1 MPASALALTRAYR
14 PNHRDAEELTMA
26 KFQWQA
32 TTRTGDKRSGI
43 IDADSAAAAE
53 DRLRGE
59 GLSNM
64 RVKREGGLN
73 INLQLGSGVPPKDLQ
88 IFTRQLATMIDA
100 GLPLVQCLD
109 ILATQSSNPAFQR
122 ILSSVKN
129 SVEQG
134 ATFSDSL
141 RKHPKVFDELYVNL
155 VAAGEVGGI
164 LDTILNR
171 LAGYIEKAVKLK
183 GQLKSAMYYPA
194 GILFVAIAVICVM
207 LIKVIPTF
215 EKMYKDLGNA
225 KLPGPTLVV
234 VNLSHSFVNYWYL
247 IFGGI
252 AGAVAGIV
260 LARRTEAGQEFF
272 DRLLLK
278 IPVVGSVLRK
288 IVVARFTR
296 TLGTLLSSGV
306 PILDALDIC
315 GKTAGNRVV
324 QAGINKARDKI
335 SEGHDMAGPLGDSRV
350 FPTMVVQ
357 MIGVGEQTGAMDQM
371 LQKIADFYEEE
382 VDTAV
387 ASMTSLIEPIMMA
400 FLGVVVGGLIIAM
413 YLPIFKLAG
422 NVSG

>member
-1 MPASALALTRAYR
+1 
-14 PNHRDAEELTMA
+14 MA
-26 KFQWQA
+26 KFTWEG
-32 TTRTGDKRSGI
+32 TTRAGEKRRGVI
-43 IDADSAAAAE
+43 EAE
-53 DRLRGE
+53 NRAIVEERLR
-59 GLSNM
+59 SDNINIQS
-64 RVKREGGLN
+64 VKREGGLGDIN
-73 INLQLGSGVPPKDLQ
+73 IQIGTGVTPKDLQ

-109 ILATQSSNPAFQR
+109 ILAAQSENKSFKK
-122 ILSSVKN
+122 ILTSVKN

-134 ATFSDSL
+134 ATFSDAL

-155 VAAGEVGGI
+155 VAAGEIGGI

-171 LAGYIEKAVKLK
+171 LAVYIEKAVKLR

-194 GILFVAIAVICVM
+194 GILVVAVAVIAVM
-207 LIKVIPTF
+207 LVKVIPTF
-215 EKMYKDLGNA
+215 EAMYHDMGNA
-225 KLPGPTLVV
+225 ELPGATRVV
-234 VNLSHSFVNYWYL
+234 INLSHSFLNKWYL
-247 IFGGI
+247 FAGTIFGLVFGI
-252 AGAVAGIV
+252 TA
-260 LARRTEAGQEFF
+260 ARRSEGGREAT
-272 DRLLLK
+272 DRILLRMP
-278 IPVVGSVLRK
+278 IIGSVLRK

-296 TLGTLLSSGV
+296 TLGTLLASGV

-315 GKTAGNRVV
+315 ARTSGNRVV
-324 QAGINKARDKI
+324 QAGILRAKDKI
-335 SEGHDMAGPLGDSRV
+335 SEGHDMASPLAESRV

-387 ASMTSLIEPIMMA
+387 AGLTSLIEPVMMA

-422 NVSG
+422 NIQG

>member
-1 MPASALALTRAYR
+1 
-14 PNHRDAEELTMA
+14 MA
-26 KFQWQA
+26 KFSWEG
-32 TTRTGDKRSGI
+32 TTRAGEKRRGVME
-43 IDADSAAAAE
+43 AE
-53 DRLRGE
+53 NRTVVEERLRGDNI
-59 GLSNM
+59 SIQS
-64 RVKREGGLN
+64 VKREGGLGD
-73 INLQLGSGVPPKDLQ
+73 IQIQIGTGVTAKDLQ

-109 ILATQSSNPAFQR
+109 ILAAQSENKSFKK
-122 ILSSVKN
+122 ILTSVKN

-134 ATFSDSL
+134 STFSDAL
-141 RKHPKVFDELYVNL
+141 RRHPKVFDELYVNL
-155 VAAGEVGGI
+155 VAAGEIGGI

-171 LAGYIEKAVKLK
+171 LAVYIEKAVKLR

-194 GILFVAIAVICVM
+194 GILVVAVAVIAVM
-207 LIKVIPTF
+207 LVKVIPTF
-215 EKMYKDLGNA
+215 EAMYKDMGNA
-225 KLPGPTLVV
+225 QLPAATQFVI
-234 VNLSHSFVNYWYL
+234 NLSNSFIDKWYIFVGTLFGL
-247 IFGGI
+247 IFGII
-252 AGAVAGIV
+252 AM
-260 LARRTEAGQEFF
+260 RRTEGGREAL

-278 IPVVGSVLRK
+278 MPVIGPVLRK

-315 GKTAGNRVV
+315 ARTSGNRVV
-324 QAGINKARDKI
+324 QAGILRAKEKI
-335 SEGHDMAGPLGDSRV
+335 SQGHDMAGPLAESKV

-387 ASMTSLIEPIMMA
+387 AGLTSLIEPIMMA

-422 NVSG
+422 NIQG